1 MSFITEG
8 IHTCCT
14 TAELLVPP
22 GLIRFWE
29 EKAKAYGPG
38 FSGALFGAGWW
49 FYVDAVTNSTTTI
62 PFIQFLPGI
71 IATLALIMINCI
83 RRDELHEGYDA
94 YDDGVFCRARS
105 WLFVS
110 YCVSFGA
117 IVGAVWVL
125 LSDYAL
131 KEDVQT
137 VWPGVAGLFQVSL
150 VLGSALLFFVSRT
163 PSEDSGYSQW

>member
-1 MSFITEG
+1 VSSSLNPKPWTR
-8 IHTCCT
+8 
-14 TAELLVPP
+14 PP
-22 GLIRFWE
+22 H
-29 EKAKAYGPG
+29 P
-38 FSGALFGAGWW
+38 
-49 FYVDAVTNSTTTI
+49 
-62 PFIQFLPGI
+62 
-71 IATLALIMINCI
+71 C
-83 RRDELHEGYDA
+83 RDELHEGYDA